1 MLLFSFRI
9 FLSSD
14 GSKFGEVD
22 LMLELGLFS
31 VLVYRQE
38 VGSQYEED
46 RLPCLRR
53 LSAKSPHAMSRISTD
68 LRLSGPL

>member
-1 MLLFSFRI
+1 MPLRRLFHPSGLL
-9 FLSSD
+9 
-14 GSKFGEVD
+14 D

-38 VGSQYEED
+38 IGSQYKED
-46 RLPCLRR
+46 WLPSLQR